1 MAKELK
7 DRKDVE
13 EHLTW
18 DLSGIYSSEED
29 YNEAIKELKD
39 LAIEI
44 EKEFKGKLNSLRNIN
59 GCLDKLRKVRELADL
74 TGNYAELSLSVD
86 HTDSDN
92 MDRYMRFTN
101 IMSGISSSLTFIDSE
116 IMEADESL
124 IDEAIKESRENQP
137 YLQDIKR
144 AKAHALHPEGERVL
158 AALSGSLDAPYS
170 IYEQGKMADM
180 NFKSFTV
187 DGKEY
192 PLSFVLFENEWEY
205 ENDTKLR
212 RAAFEEFSAKL
223 REYQN
228 TVAATYQTQVQK
240 EKTIASLRGF
250 DSVIDSLL
258 FPQKVHRELY
268 DRQIDIII
276 EKLAPHMRKYAKLLQ
291 KIHNLDEM
299 TFADLK
305 LAVDPEYE
313 PRISI
318 EESRKYIEGALSV
331 LGEDYLE
338 IVKRAYDERW
348 IDFAQNKGKSTG
360 AFCST
365 PYGAHPYILSSWNEK
380 MGEVFVLAHEL
391 GHAGHFTFCNENQS
405 VFATRVSTYFVEA
418 PSTMNEMLLAN
429 YLMKT
434 NNEARFKRWV
444 LSALISHTYYHNFV
458 THLLEAAYQREVYKI
473 IDKGGSV
480 QGEKLNEIKREVL
493 ERFWGGQV
501 KIIDGA
507 ELTWMRQPH
516 YYMGLYP
523 YTYSAG
529 LTIATEVSKRILREG
544 QPAVDDWRE
553 VLKAGGTKTP
563 VELAKMA
570 GVDITTDKPLLNTID
585 HIGNIIDEIIELTE
599 KIEG

>member
-170 IYEQGKMADM
+170 IYEQ
-180 NFKSFTV
+180 
-187 DGKEY
+187 
-192 PLSFVLFENEWEY
+192 
-205 ENDTKLR
+205 
-212 RAAFEEFSAKL
+212 
-223 REYQN
+223 
-228 TVAATYQTQVQK
+228 
-240 EKTIASLRGF
+240 
-250 DSVIDSLL
+250 
-258 FPQKVHRELY
+258 
-268 DRQIDIII
+268 
-276 EKLAPHMRKYAKLLQ
+276 
-291 KIHNLDEM
+291 
-299 TFADLK
+299 
-305 LAVDPEYE
+305 
-313 PRISI
+313 
-318 EESRKYIEGALSV
+318 
-331 LGEDYLE
+331 
-338 IVKRAYDERW
+338 
-348 IDFAQNKGKSTG
+348 
-360 AFCST
+360 
-365 PYGAHPYILSSWNEK
+365 
-380 MGEVFVLAHEL
+380 
-391 GHAGHFTFCNENQS
+391 
-405 VFATRVSTYFVEA
+405 
-418 PSTMNEMLLAN
+418 
-429 YLMKT
+429 
-434 NNEARFKRWV
+434 
-444 LSALISHTYYHNFV
+444 
-458 THLLEAAYQREVYKI
+458 
-473 IDKGGSV
+473 
-480 QGEKLNEIKREVL
+480 
-493 ERFWGGQV
+493 
-501 KIIDGA
+501 
-507 ELTWMRQPH
+507 
-516 YYMGLYP
+516 
-523 YTYSAG
+523 
-529 LTIATEVSKRILREG
+529 
-544 QPAVDDWRE
+544 
-553 VLKAGGTKTP
+553 
-563 VELAKMA
+563 AKMA